1 MDLKFNKLII
11 PKNLSLELL
20 IAACK
25 KNDIKAQEQLYRQF
39 SSKLFAVC
47 LKYSRN
53 FEEAQDNMQDGFLLI
68 LDKIH
73 KFDNKGSFEGWAKR
87 VIINHILQQYR
98 KTTFLEIVSDE
109 IPEEADVELEI
120 EEVSIEF
127 LMQIIQEL
135 PERYRLVFNL
145 YAVDDYSHKEIAEV
159 LKISVGT
166 SKSNLSRARNI
177 LKQKIE
183 LQHNTKISVK

>member
-1 MDLKFNKLII
+1 MT
-11 PKNLSLELL
+11 LEHT
-20 IAACK
+20 ISACK
-25 KNDIKAQEQLYRQF
+25 KKDINAQEQLYKMF
-39 SSKLFAVC
+39 SSKLFTVC

-68 LDKIH
+68 LDKIK

-87 VIINHILQQYR
+87 VIINHVLQQYR
-98 KTTFLEIVSDE
+98 KTSVLEIVSDE
-109 IPEEADVELEI
+109 IPDEADIEVEI
-120 EEVSIEF
+120 DEVSLDF
-127 LMQIIQEL
+127 LNQIIAEL
-135 PERYRLVFNL
+135 PERYRMVFNL
-145 YAVDDYSHKEIAEV
+145 YAVDDYSHKEIAEL

-183 LQHNTKISVK
+183 SQNKNKVSIK

>member
-1 MDLKFNKLII
+1 MT
-11 PKNLSLELL
+11 LEHT
-20 IAACK
+20 ISACK
-25 KNDIKAQEQLYRQF
+25 KNDINAQEQLYKMF
-39 SSKLFAVC
+39 SGKLFAVC

-68 LDKIH
+68 LDKIK

-87 VIINHILQQYR
+87 VIINHVLQQYR
-98 KTTFLEIVSDE
+98 KTSVLEIVSDE
-109 IPEEADVELEI
+109 IPDEADIEVEI
-120 EEVSIEF
+120 DEVSLDF
-127 LMQIIQEL
+127 LNQIITEL
-135 PERYRLVFNL
+135 PERYRMVFNL
-145 YAVDDYSHKEIAEV
+145 YAVDDYSHKEIAEL

-183 LQHNTKISVK
+183 SQNKNIISIK

>member
-1 MDLKFNKLII
+1 MALEQII
-11 PKNLSLELL
+11 S
-20 IAACK
+20 ACK
-25 KNDIKAQEQLYRQF
+25 KNDIVAQEQLYRQF

-47 LKYSRN
+47 LKYSRSY
-53 FEEAQDNMQDGFLLI
+53 EEAQDNMQDGFLLV
-68 LDKIH
+68 LDKIK

-98 KTTFLEIVSDE
+98 KTSVLEIVSDE
-109 IPEEADVELEI
+109 IPDEADIEVEI
-120 EEVSIEF
+120 DDVSIEY
-127 LMQIIQEL
+127 LSQIIKEL

-145 YAVDDYSHKEIAEV
+145 YAVDDYSHKEIAAQ

-183 LQHNTKISVK
+183 SQNQNKISVK

>member
-1 MDLKFNKLII
+1 M
-11 PKNLSLELL
+11 PLELL

-25 KNDIKAQEQLYRQF
+25 KNDIKAQEQLYRMF
-39 SSKLFAVC
+39 SGKLFAVC

-68 LDKIH
+68 LDKIK

-87 VIINHILQQYR
+87 VLINHILQQYR
-98 KTTFLEIVSDE
+98 KTSVLEIVTNE
-109 IPEEADVELEI
+109 IPEEIDVEIEI
-120 EEVSIEF
+120 EEESIEY
-127 LMQIIQEL
+127 LNQIIQEL
-135 PERYRLVFNL
+135 PERYKLVFNL
-145 YAVDDYSHKEIAEV
+145 YAVDDYSHKEIAEL

-183 LQHNTKISVK
+183 SQNKNKISVK

>member
-1 MDLKFNKLII
+1 MT
-11 PKNLSLELL
+11 LEHT
-20 IAACK
+20 ISACK
-25 KNDIKAQEQLYRQF
+25 KKDINAQEQLYKMF

-68 LDKIH
+68 LDKIK

-87 VIINHILQQYR
+87 VIINHVLQQYR
-98 KTTFLEIVSDE
+98 KTSVLEIVSDE
-109 IPEEADVELEI
+109 IPDEADIEVEI
-120 EEVSIEF
+120 DEVSLDF
-127 LMQIIQEL
+127 LNQIITEL
-135 PERYRLVFNL
+135 PERYRMVFNL
-145 YAVDDYSHKEIAEV
+145 YAVDDYSHKEIAEL
-159 LKISVGT
+159 LKISIGT

-183 LQHNTKISVK
+183 SQNKNIISIK

>member
-1 MDLKFNKLII
+1 MT
-11 PKNLSLELL
+11 LELL
-20 IAACK
+20 IASCK
-25 KNDIKAQEQLYRQF
+25 KNEIKAQEQLYRQF
-39 SSKLFAVC
+39 SGKLFAVC

-68 LDKIH
+68 LDKIK

-87 VIINHILQQYR
+87 VLINHILQQYR
-98 KTTFLEIVSDE
+98 KTSILEIVSDE
-109 IPEEADVELEI
+109 IPDEADIEVEI
-120 EEVSIEF
+120 DEVSLEF
-127 LMQIIQEL
+127 LNQIIQEL

-145 YAVDDYSHKEIAEV
+145 YAVDDYSHKEIAEL

-183 LQHNTKISVK
+183 SQHQNKISVK

>member
-1 MDLKFNKLII
+1 M
-11 PKNLSLELL
+11 SLELL

-39 SSKLFAVC
+39 SGKLFAVC

-68 LDKIH
+68 LDKIK

-87 VIINHILQQYR
+87 VLINHILQQYR
-98 KTTFLEIVSDE
+98 KTSILEIVSDE
-109 IPEEADVELEI
+109 IPDEADIEVEI
-120 EEVSIEF
+120 DEVSLEF
-127 LMQIIQEL
+127 LNQIIQEL

-145 YAVDDYSHKEIAEV
+145 YAVDDYSHKEIAEL

-183 LQHNTKISVK
+183 SQHQNKISVK

>member
-1 MDLKFNKLII
+1 MT
-11 PKNLSLELL
+11 LEQT
-20 IAACK
+20 ISACK
-25 KNDIKAQEQLYRQF
+25 KNDINAQEQLYKMF
-39 SSKLFAVC
+39 SGKLFAVC

-68 LDKIH
+68 LDKIK

-87 VIINHILQQYR
+87 VLINHILQQYR
-98 KTTFLEIVSDE
+98 KTSVLEIVSDE
-109 IPEEADVELEI
+109 IPDEADIEVEI
-120 EEVSIEF
+120 DEVSLDF
-127 LMQIIQEL
+127 LNQIIQEL

-145 YAVDDYSHKEIAEV
+145 FAVDDYSHKEIANL

-183 LQHNTKISVK
+183 SQNQNKISVK

>member
-1 MDLKFNKLII
+1 
-11 PKNLSLELL
+11 LSLELL

-53 FEEAQDNMQDGFLLI
+53 LEEAQDNLQDGFLLI
-68 LDKIH
+68 LDKIK

-109 IPEEADVELEI
+109 IPEVADVELEI
-120 EEVSIEF
+120 DEVAIEF
-127 LMQIIQEL
+127 LMKII
-135 PERYRLVFNL
+135 
-145 YAVDDYSHKEIAEV
+145 
-159 LKISVGT
+159 
-166 SKSNLSRARNI
+166 
-177 LKQKIE
+177 
-183 LQHNTKISVK
+183 HNAS